1 MDEMNLLNKFDENKF
16 PSLKKEI
23 IYNTTKD
30 KFYLYEKDKN
40 KFFPANSFGKRIFKN
55 TNNNLGKLT
64 YEERLKKNLIEKL
77 ESKLDINLYHPKM
90 KYFDGFAQIP
100 RPLEQPMINFKDE
113 SKKEKQILEHKSQ
126 ILNYIKNRSGLIM
139 NSKYKEIL
147 SRNINNKYAPPKD
160 LNYYSNSIADTMNNK
175 YKKEQT
181 RRMIK
186 FINKS
191 LNNEDLS
198 RNDKYSLNKFKNN
211 LIINSHKDEI
221 NGVKLIKPS
230 KIFLKK
236 YRVFSNIMFLNP
248 LKKSNSE
255 HDLKINSKTY
265 RNLYNSINNNKLTK
279 LINKENSPIKN
290 RNKRTDSQRYLIR
303 PHSVIN
309 IKEEYSIFK
318 PKKKEFTKDESKR
331 YDTDE
336 ENKDKSNVH
345 TKEKIDMDYTKEKKY
360 IKGYKRQ
367 IKKQKLII
375 KRGNPNFI
383 SMKEIYKKEL
393 DLVKLV
399 NPDVLKREKY
409 ENDQRD
415 KFLIRKIE
423 KDRKKIIIIKE
434 KNNKIKSSRV
444 NSAATYFIRD
454 SEN

>member
-30 KFYLYEKDKN
+30 KFYLYDKDKN

-55 TNNNLGKLT
+55 TNNNVGKLT

-113 SKKEKQILEHKSQ
+113 SKKEKQILEPKSQ
-126 ILNYIKNRSGLIM
+126 ILNYIKNKSGLIM

-181 RRMIK
+181 IRMIK

-211 LIINSHKDEI
+211 LIINSHKYEI

-248 LKKSNSE
+248 LKKLNSE
-255 HDLKINSKTY
+255 HNLKINSKTY

-279 LINKENSPIKN
+279 LINKENSPLKN

-309 IKEEYSIFK
+309 IKE
-318 PKKKEFTKDESKR
+318 
-331 YDTDE
+331 
-336 ENKDKSNVH
+336 
-345 TKEKIDMDYTKEKKY
+345 
-360 IKGYKRQ
+360 
-367 IKKQKLII
+367 
-375 KRGNPNFI
+375 
-383 SMKEIYKKEL
+383 
-393 DLVKLV
+393 
-399 NPDVLKREKY
+399 
-409 ENDQRD
+409 
-415 KFLIRKIE
+415 
-423 KDRKKIIIIKE
+423 
-434 KNNKIKSSRV
+434 
-444 NSAATYFIRD
+444 
-454 SEN
+454 